1 MKIAGKEAVADAAM
15 DIIAF
20 EGIDKLSMNTLAE
33 HLGLKKASIYH
44 WFPSKEEMLDYLF
57 SRGHPRLM
65 AKGFRLSLE
74 RSAEEVL
81 GRDAEGWRGIFSS
94 DDTLPFLRTL
104 YALRYSDARAE
115 EEARSIRLMIQSQ
128 IDVLISSLG
137 VDDKFLSLLFS
148 SLLLQHLE
156 AILEG
161 GNDDFSRDAASFA
174 SLLAAYRKN

>member
-20 EGIDKLSMNTLAE
+20 EGMDKLSMSTLAE

-57 SRGHPRLM
+57 SKGHERLM

-74 RSAEEVL
+74 GSAEEVL
-81 GRDAEGWRGIFSS
+81 GRAAEGWRGIFSS
-94 DDTLPFLRTL
+94 DDTLPFLRTV

-128 IDVLISSLG
+128 IDVLISSLC

-161 GNDDFSRDAASFA
+161 GNDDFSHDAASFA
-174 SLLAAYRKN
+174 SLLAGYRKN

>member
-20 EGIDKLSMNTLAE
+20 EGMDKLSMSTLAE

-57 SRGHPRLM
+57 SKGHERLM

-74 RSAEEVL
+74 GSAEEVL
-81 GRDAEGWRGIFSS
+81 GRAAEGWRGIFSS
-94 DDTLPFLRTL
+94 DDTLPFLRTV

-156 AILEG
+156 VMLEG
-161 GNDDFSRDAASFA
+161 GSDDFSRDAASFA

>member
-20 EGIDKLSMNTLAE
+20 EGMDKLSMSTLAE

-57 SRGHPRLM
+57 SKGHERLM

-74 RSAEEVL
+74 GSAEEVL
-81 GRDAEGWRGIFSS
+81 GRAAEGWRGIFSS
-94 DDTLPFLRTL
+94 DDTLPFLRTV

-128 IDVLISSLG
+128 IDVLISSL
-137 VDDKFLSLLFS
+137 
-148 SLLLQHLE
+148 LLQHLE

-161 GNDDFSRDAASFA
+161 GNDDFSHDAASFA
-174 SLLAAYRKN
+174 SLLAGYRKN